1 MCLYRHEPLRERSSP
16 FLLHAI
22 RYIIHELFSSME
34 ITTDIIKSLRDTTGV
49 SIMQCKKALQEAGG
63 NIEKAKVI
71 LRKQSASIAGEKA
84 DRRLGAG
91 VAAAYTHAGGAVVGA
106 VVLACETDFVSKNEE
121 FSKLAY
127 GLAMH
132 VAAMNPSFISRDD
145 VKEGDLKAAREVFAE
160 EAAKVPEAAR
170 VKAIEGKIES
180 FLRERVLLE
189 QPYVKDAS
197 VTIRELIDSAVQK
210 FGEKIQIVR
219 FERLSVR

>member
-1 MCLYRHEPLRERSSP
+1 
-16 FLLHAI
+16 
-22 RYIIHELFSSME
+22 ME